1 MNNQPPPPIS
11 QDDFTTPSALPPT
24 DPLLGKVRSERRW
37 HPHRAKLLLIGVIA
51 TVTLIVIGTFLLFGR
66 PTPKNTV
73 EQPQTRVDTVPDLT
87 AAETIIKLRSV
98 FKGSALAPTPP
109 SVPIQTANHNYY
121 TVVTDPSEVAK
132 TSLSGPI
139 NYPDTD
145 EIIVSIKSV
154 FETNHFS
161 PIVLKDGGNNA
172 SVLIE
177 YTRKDVVCQLD
188 VSSPTTVK
196 PITQSVSVSCLDM
209 KQYETL
215 ARAQEPFYRAY
226 SPALTASYA
235 IALIGAPSVKNG
247 GTAGYQTAIIA
258 VGTVAERT
266 KVTGGVTPRFYAAS
280 DQVWHYFTDRV
291 GDLTC
296 DIYATNDIK
305 TAYAGTPC
313 YSTASKKMSVVKAPN
328 TK

>member
-51 TVTLIVIGTFLLFGR
+51 TVTLIVIGTFLVLSL
-66 PTPKNTV
+66 PTPKNIV
-73 EQPQTRVDTVPDLT
+73 EQQQTRVDTVPDLT

-98 FKGSALAPTPP
+98 FKGSALARTPP

-154 FETNHFS
+154 LETNHFS

-177 YTRKDVVCQLD
+177 YTREDVVCQLD

-235 IALIGAPSVKNG
+235 IALIGAPSVKTG

-266 KVTGGVTPRFYAAS
+266 KVTSGVTPRFYAAS

-296 DIYATNDIK
+296 DLYSTNDIK

-313 YSTASKKMSVVKAPN
+313 YSTASKKMSVVKAPD